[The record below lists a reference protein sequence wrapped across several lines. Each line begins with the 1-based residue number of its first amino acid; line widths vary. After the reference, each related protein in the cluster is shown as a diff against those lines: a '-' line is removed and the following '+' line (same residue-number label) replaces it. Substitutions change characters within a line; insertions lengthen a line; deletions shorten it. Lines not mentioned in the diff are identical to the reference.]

1 MAISL
6 GVWTPWLKRSFKRS
20 WSTCQLVAGESSKEA
35 FLRRLKNSDP
45 AYDIFASY
53 AEEHGERWANAKA
66 LSMDEAVAQMP
77 GIWRCVLCSEVWL
90 CRLCVYVSV
99 YYDIYNI

>member
-1 MAISL
+1 MDFK
-6 GVWTPWLKRSFKRS
+6 WLNVPFCS
-20 WSTCQLVAGESSKEA
+20 WSTCQRLAGESSKEA
-35 FLRRLKNSDP
+35 FLRRLKKSDP
-45 AYDIFASY
+45 AYDIFATY

-77 GIWRCVLCSEVWL
+77 GMIWICVLCSEVWL

-99 YYDIYNI
+99 YYDV